1 MVRVPPATGGRRWFF
16 IVAGIV
22 VGLIIGLPV
31 LGWLVFPVEW
41 VNASPADLTAGF
53 QQEYVQLVADSYAL
67 NQDAGLARSRIGFL
81 GDKADEAVAG
91 ALASAKGPDNLRI
104 SNLAAAIGSTAT
116 GGGQPGEQPAAQPTI
131 VSRLLGLVPI
141 VCGVALVVVLI
152 GGGAFFLLSRRGQT
166 SVERP
171 PTLRPR
177 AEPTAAETPTMVAA
191 TRIESGHEAP
201 IAQFMT
207 TYVAGDDLYDD
218 SFSIDS
224 PSGDFLGECGVGISE
239 TVGVGDPKKVAAL
252 EVWLFDKND
261 IRTVTKV
268 VMSEHTFNDDPVR
281 SRLSAKGEPALAKA
295 GDTLVL
301 ETATL
306 RVTARVVDLAYGA
319 GPLPP
324 NSYFDRI
331 TVELAAWQKES
342 QPAI

>member
-1 MVRVPPATGGRRWFF
+1 MDAIKDFVQKNPY
-16 IVAGIV
+16 VALAVAFV
-22 VGLIIGLPV
+22 VGLIVGLPI
-31 LGWLVFPVEW
+31 LGWLVFPVQW
-41 VNASPADLTAGF
+41 VDASPADLTARF

-67 NQDAGLARSRIGFL
+67 NQSADLARTRIGYL
-81 GDKADEAVAG
+81 GDKANEAMAG
-91 ALASAKGPDNLRI
+91 AMASAQGADNLRI
-104 SNLAAAIGSTAT
+104 TNMASAIGSIA
-116 GGGQPGEQPAAQPTI
+116 GGVEPPTSQPSALAG
-131 VSRLLGLVPI
+131 LLALVPW
-141 VCGVALVVVLI
+141 VCGVALAVVLL
-152 GGGAFFLLSRRGQT
+152 GGGAFFLLTRRGQT

-177 AEPTAAETPTMVAA
+177 AEPTAAETPTMVSSGRA
-191 TRIESGHEAP
+191 ESGQEPP

-331 TVELAAWQKES
+331 TIELAAWQKES
-342 QPAI
+342 QPAV

>member
-1 MVRVPPATGGRRWFF
+1 MDA
-16 IVAGIV
+16 INNYVAKNVYLSLGVTFV
-22 VGLIIGLPV
+22 VGLILGLVV

-41 VNASPADLTAGF
+41 TDASPGDLTASS

-67 NQDAGLARSRIGFL
+67 NQNVELARSRLESL
-81 GDKADEAVAG
+81 GADSTTAVQD
-91 ALASAKGPDNLRI
+91 ALATTQGADNLRI
-104 SNLAAAIGSTAT
+104 SNMAAAVGSLPAAGGET
-116 GGGQPGEQPAAQPTI
+116 GGGQEEGGGTSLISQA
-131 VSRLLGLVPI
+131 LGLIPL
-141 VCGVALVVVLI
+141 VCGVAIVVALI
-152 GGGAFFLLSRRGQT
+152 GGAAFFLISRRGKET
-166 SVERP
+166 GTM
-171 PTLRPR
+171 TLRPR
-177 AEPTAAETPTMVAA
+177 AEATPAETPTMVPPS
-191 TRIESGHEAP
+191 RVEPGREPP

-239 TVGVGDPKKVAAL
+239 TIGVGDPKKVAAL

-268 VMSEHTFNDDPVR
+268 VMSEHTFGDDAVR
-281 SRLSAKGEPALAKA
+281 SKLSAKGEPALAKA

-306 RVTARVVDLAYGA
+306 RVTARVVDLAYGG

-324 NSYFDRI
+324 NSYFERI
-331 TVELAAWQKES
+331 TIELAAWQKEG
-342 QPAI
+342 QAAA